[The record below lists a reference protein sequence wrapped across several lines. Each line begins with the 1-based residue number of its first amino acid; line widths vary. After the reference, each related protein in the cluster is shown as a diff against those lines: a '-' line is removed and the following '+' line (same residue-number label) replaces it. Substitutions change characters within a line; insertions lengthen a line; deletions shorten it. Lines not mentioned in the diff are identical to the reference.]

1 MFNEITKSVTWN
13 GKVLELSTGKIARQ
27 ADGAVT
33 VKMGN
38 SVLLCT
44 AVVANKAKEGIG
56 FFPLTINYREMAYAA
71 GKIPGGFFK
80 HEGKPSDR
88 EVLVSRLID
97 RPIRPLFHPAFV
109 NETHVTCSVLS
120 YDPETSVDILAII
133 GASAALSLSPAPYLE
148 IVAASKVGLINGEFV
163 LNPTLELLK
172 TSQLDLVVAG
182 TSDSVMMVES
192 EAHLLS
198 EEQMLEAVKFGFK
211 SFQPVIKII
220 KELAEEA
227 KKPKLEIQDLYPAS
241 LKKEIEKLF
250 VKEIEQAFAIKSK
263 QERNTNLD
271 LITEKVLTHF
281 VSDIENKKYS
291 NYQIESALKA
301 IESDILRN
309 EILEKNRRI
318 DGRSTTDIRQI
329 ACEIG
334 LLPSA
339 HGSALFTRGE
349 TQSLVS
355 TTFGTSL
362 DEQIV
367 DSLEGEYKERFMLNY
382 IFPPYSVNEAMPMK
396 APSRREV
403 GHGKLAWR
411 AINPILPNKVRFP
424 YSIRVVAETTES
436 NGSSSMATV
445 CGSSLALMYAGV
457 PIKAPV
463 AGIAMGLVK
472 KGKKFAVLSDIL
484 GDEDYF
490 GDMDFKVA
498 GTSEGITALQM
509 DIKISGVD
517 FKIMKVA
524 LEQARL
530 GRLHILEQMN
540 KVISKPNNELSKNA
554 PSTTTIK
561 IDKDKIRDIIGPGG
575 KVIKEICETSGAK
588 IDISDDGTVSVYAS
602 DRDKLKVALD
612 KIKAIAVEPEIGEI
626 FNGTVMKVLDSGA
639 FINYLGNKD
648 GFVHIS
654 EVSEERIETVS
665 SVLKQGDIVKVKLI
679 GFDNKGKAK
688 LTIKNVDKD
697 KSSNNT
703 KPKTNVNN
711 AKDHSEEPEQRRDS
725 SKKRA
730 WNEDNNA
737 ETAEVITER
746 KYFN

>member
-44 AVVANKAKEGIG
+44 VVVANKAKEGIV

-80 HEGKPSDR
+80 REGKASDR
-88 EVLVSRLID
+88 EVLISRLID

-120 YDPETSVDILAII
+120 YDPETPVDILAII

-198 EEQMLEAVKFGFK
+198 EEQMLEAVKFGFE

-227 KKPKLEIQDLYPAS
+227 KKPKLEMQDLYPAS

-263 QERNTNLD
+263 QERSTNLD
-271 LITEKVLTHF
+271 LIPEKVLTHF

-396 APSRREV
+396 VPSRREV

-411 AINPILPNKVRFP
+411 AINPILPNKVQFP

-472 KGKKFAVLSDIL
+472 EGKKFAVLSDIL

-588 IDISDDGTVSVYAS
+588 IDISDDGTVFVYAS

-654 EVSEERIETVS
+654 EISEERIETVS
-665 SVLKQGDIVKVKLI
+665 SVLKQGDMVKVKLI

-688 LTIKNVDKD
+688 LTIKNADKD
-697 KSSNNT
+697 KSSNNI

-711 AKDHSEEPEQRRDS
+711 AKDNSEPEQRRDS

>member
-1 MFNEITKSVTWN
+1 MFNEIIKTVEWG
-13 GKVLELSTGKIARQ
+13 GKTLELSTGKIARQ

-44 AVVANKAKEGIG
+44 AVTAAKAKEGIG

-80 HEGKPSDR
+80 REGKASDR

-109 NETHVTCSVLS
+109 NETFVTCTVLS
-120 YDPETSVDILAII
+120 YDPETQVDILAII

-163 LNPTLELLK
+163 LNPTLDLLK

-182 TSDSVMMVES
+182 TNDSVMMVES

-198 EEQMLEAVKFGFK
+198 EEQMLAAVKFGFD
-211 SFQPVIKII
+211 SFQPVVNII
-220 KELAEEA
+220 KELAAEA
-227 KKPKLEIQDLYPAS
+227 KKLKLEMQDLYPAE
-241 LKKEIEKLF
+241 LKNEIKKLF
-250 VKEIEQAFAIKSK
+250 AKEIEQTFAIKSK
-263 QERNTNLD
+263 QERSTNLE
-271 LITEKVLTHF
+271 LIPEKVLKHF
-281 VSDIENKKYS
+281 ADDIESKKYN
-291 NYQIESALKA
+291 NYQIESALKSV
-301 IESDILRN
+301 ESDILRGN
-309 EILEKNRRI
+309 ILQKNKRI
-318 DGRSTTDIRQI
+318 DGRTTTDIRQI
-329 ACEIG
+329 TCEVG
-334 LLPSA
+334 LLPCA

-355 TTFGTSL
+355 STFGTSL
-362 DEQIV
+362 DEQII

-396 APSRREV
+396 APGRREV

-411 AINPILPNKVRFP
+411 AVNPVLPTKTQFP

-472 KGKKFAVLSDIL
+472 EDEKFAVLSDIL

-509 DIKISGVD
+509 DIKIRGVN
-517 FKIMKVA
+517 FEIMKIA

-540 KVISKPNNELSKNA
+540 KVISKPNNDMSKNA
-554 PSTTTIK
+554 PSTTTLK
-561 IDKDKIRDIIGPGG
+561 VDKDKIRDIIGPGG

-588 IDISDDGTVSVYAS
+588 IDISDDGTVSIYAS
-602 DRDKLKVALD
+602 DKDKLKVALD
-612 KIKAIAVEPEIGEI
+612 KVKAIAIEPEIGEV
-626 FNGTVMKVLDSGA
+626 FNGTVIKILDSGA
-639 FINYLGNKD
+639 FVNYLGNKD

-654 EVSEERIETVS
+654 EIAEERIESVG

-688 LTIKNVDKD
+688 LTIKNAEKD
-697 KSSNNT
+697 KSSASP
-703 KPKTNVNN
+703 KPKNSP
-711 AKDHSEEPEQRRDS
+711 KEHQEPEKRDNG
-725 SKKRA
+725 KKRA

-737 ETAEVITER
+737 ETTEVVTER
-746 KYFN
+746 KYFT

>member
-1 MFNEITKSVTWN
+1 MFNEIIKTVEWG
-13 GKVLELSTGKIARQ
+13 GKTLELSTGKIARQ

-44 AVVANKAKEGIG
+44 AVTAAKAKEGIG

-80 HEGKPSDR
+80 REGKASDR

-109 NETHVTCSVLS
+109 NETFVTCTVLS
-120 YDPETSVDILAII
+120 YDPETPVDILAII

-163 LNPTLELLK
+163 LNPTLDLLK

-182 TSDSVMMVES
+182 TNDSVMMVES

-198 EEQMLEAVKFGFK
+198 EEQMLAAVKFGFD
-211 SFQPVIKII
+211 SFQPVVNII
-220 KELAEEA
+220 KELAAEA
-227 KKPKLEIQDLYPAS
+227 KKLKLEMQDLYPAE
-241 LKKEIEKLF
+241 LKNEIKKLF
-250 VKEIEQAFAIKSK
+250 AKEIEQTFAIKSK
-263 QERNTNLD
+263 QERSTNLE
-271 LITEKVLTHF
+271 LIPEKVLKHF
-281 VSDIENKKYS
+281 ADDIESKKYN
-291 NYQIESALKA
+291 NYQIESALKSV
-301 IESDILRN
+301 ESDILRGN
-309 EILEKNRRI
+309 ILQKNKRI
-318 DGRSTTDIRQI
+318 DGRTTTDIRQI
-329 ACEIG
+329 TCEVG
-334 LLPSA
+334 LLPCA

-355 TTFGTSL
+355 STFGTSL
-362 DEQIV
+362 DEQII

-396 APSRREV
+396 APGRREV

-411 AINPILPNKVRFP
+411 AVNPVLPTKTQFP

-472 KGKKFAVLSDIL
+472 EDEKFAVLSDIL

-509 DIKISGVD
+509 DIKIRGVN
-517 FKIMKVA
+517 FEIMKIA

-540 KVISKPNNELSKNA
+540 KVISKPNNEMSKNA
-554 PSTTTIK
+554 TTTTLK
-561 IDKDKIRDIIGPGG
+561 VDKDKIRDIIGPGG

-588 IDISDDGTVSVYAS
+588 IDISNDGTVSIYAS
-602 DRDKLKVALD
+602 DKDKLKVALD
-612 KIKAIAVEPEIGEI
+612 KVKAIAIEPEIGEV
-626 FNGTVMKVLDSGA
+626 FNGTVMKILDSGA
-639 FINYLGNKD
+639 FVNYLGNKD

-654 EVSEERIETVS
+654 EIAEERIESVG

-688 LTIKNVDKD
+688 LTIKNAEKD
-697 KSSNNT
+697 KSSASP
-703 KPKTNVNN
+703 KPKNSP
-711 AKDHSEEPEQRRDS
+711 KEHQEPEKRDNG
-725 SKKRA
+725 KKRA

-737 ETAEVITER
+737 ETTEVVTER
-746 KYFN
+746 KYFT

>member
-1 MFNEITKSVTWN
+1 MFNEIIKTVEWG
-13 GKVLELSTGKIARQ
+13 GKTLELSTGKIARQ

-44 AVVANKAKEGIG
+44 AVTAAKAKEGIG

-80 HEGKPSDR
+80 REGKASDR

-109 NETHVTCSVLS
+109 NETFVTCTVLS
-120 YDPETSVDILAII
+120 YDPETPVDILAII

-163 LNPTLELLK
+163 LNPTLDLLK

-182 TSDSVMMVES
+182 TNDSVMMVES

-198 EEQMLEAVKFGFK
+198 EEQMLAAVKFGFD
-211 SFQPVIKII
+211 SFQPVVNII
-220 KELAEEA
+220 KELVAEA
-227 KKPKLEIQDLYPAS
+227 KKPKLEMQDLYPAE
-241 LKKEIEKLF
+241 LKNEIKKLF
-250 VKEIEQAFAIKSK
+250 AKEIEQTFAIKSK
-263 QERNTNLD
+263 QERSTNLE
-271 LITEKVLTHF
+271 LIPEKVLKHF
-281 VSDIENKKYS
+281 ADDIESKKYN
-291 NYQIESALKA
+291 NYQIESALKSV
-301 IESDILRN
+301 ESDILRGN
-309 EILEKNRRI
+309 ILQKNRRI
-318 DGRSTTDIRQI
+318 DGRTTTDIRQI
-329 ACEIG
+329 TCEVG
-334 LLPSA
+334 LLPCA

-355 TTFGTSL
+355 STFGTSL
-362 DEQIV
+362 DEQII
-367 DSLEGEYKERFMLNY
+367 DSLEGEYKEHFMLNY

-396 APSRREV
+396 APGRREV

-411 AINPILPNKVRFP
+411 AVNPVLPTKTQFP

-472 KGKKFAVLSDIL
+472 EKEKFAVLSDIL
-484 GDEDYF
+484 SDEDYF

-509 DIKISGVD
+509 DIKISGVNFD
-517 FKIMKVA
+517 IMQIA
-524 LEQARL
+524 LEQARA

-540 KVISKPNNELSKNA
+540 KVISKPNNEMSKNA
-554 PSTTTIK
+554 PSTTTLK
-561 IDKDKIRDIIGPGG
+561 VDKDKIRDIIGPGG

-588 IDISDDGTVSVYAS
+588 IDISDDGTVSIYAS
-602 DRDKLKVALD
+602 DKDKLKVALD
-612 KIKAIAVEPEIGEI
+612 KVKAIAIEPEIGEV
-626 FNGTVMKVLDSGA
+626 FNGTVMKILDSGA
-639 FINYLGNKD
+639 FVNYLGNKD

-654 EVSEERIETVS
+654 EIAEERIESVG

-688 LTIKNVDKD
+688 LTIKNADKD
-697 KSSNNT
+697 KSSASP
-703 KPKTNVNN
+703 KPKNN
-711 AKDHSEEPEQRRDS
+711 PKEHQEPEKRENG
-725 SKKRA
+725 KKRA

-737 ETAEVITER
+737 ETTEVVTER
-746 KYFN
+746 KYFT

>member
-1 MFNEITKSVTWN
+1 MFNEIIKTVEWG
-13 GKVLELSTGKIARQ
+13 GKTLELSTGKIARQ

-44 AVVANKAKEGIG
+44 AVTAAKAKEGIG

-80 HEGKPSDR
+80 REGKASDR

-97 RPIRPLFHPAFV
+97 RPIRPLFHHAFV
-109 NETHVTCSVLS
+109 NETFVTCTVLS
-120 YDPETSVDILAII
+120 YDPETPVDILAII

-148 IVAASKVGLINGEFV
+148 IVAASKIGLINGEFV
-163 LNPTLELLK
+163 LNPTLDLLK

-182 TSDSVMMVES
+182 TNDSVMMVES

-198 EEQMLEAVKFGFK
+198 EEQMLAAVKFGFD
-211 SFQPVIKII
+211 SFQPVVNII
-220 KELAEEA
+220 KELAAEA
-227 KKPKLEIQDLYPAS
+227 KKPKLEMQDLYPAE
-241 LKKEIEKLF
+241 LKNEIKKLF
-250 VKEIEQAFAIKSK
+250 AKEIEQTFAIKSK
-263 QERNTNLD
+263 QERSTNLE
-271 LITEKVLTHF
+271 LIPEKVLKHF
-281 VSDIENKKYS
+281 ADDIENKKYN
-291 NYQIESALKA
+291 NYQIESALKSV
-301 IESDILRN
+301 ESDILRGN
-309 EILEKNRRI
+309 ILQKNRRI
-318 DGRSTTDIRQI
+318 DGRTTTDIRQI
-329 ACEIG
+329 TCEVG
-334 LLPSA
+334 LLPCA

-355 TTFGTSL
+355 STFGTSL
-362 DEQIV
+362 DEQII

-396 APSRREV
+396 APGRREV

-411 AINPILPNKVRFP
+411 AVNPVLPTKTQFP

-436 NGSSSMATV
+436 NGSSSMTTV

-472 KGKKFAVLSDIL
+472 EKEKFAVLSDIL

-509 DIKISGVD
+509 DIKISGVNFD
-517 FKIMKVA
+517 IMKIA
-524 LEQARL
+524 LEQARA

-540 KVISKPNNELSKNA
+540 KVISKPNNEMSKNA
-554 PSTTTIK
+554 PSTTTLK
-561 IDKDKIRDIIGPGG
+561 VDKDKIRDIIGPGG

-588 IDISDDGTVSVYAS
+588 IDISDDGTVSIYAS
-602 DRDKLKVALD
+602 DKDKLKVALD
-612 KIKAIAVEPEIGEI
+612 KVKAIAIEPEIGEV
-626 FNGTVMKVLDSGA
+626 FNGTVMKILDSGA

-654 EVSEERIETVS
+654 EIAEERIESVG

-688 LTIKNVDKD
+688 LTIKNADKD
-697 KSSNNT
+697 KSSASP
-703 KPKTNVNN
+703 KPKNSL
-711 AKDHSEEPEQRRDS
+711 KEHQEPEKRENGI
-725 SKKRA
+725 KRA

-737 ETAEVITER
+737 EKTEVVTER
-746 KYFN
+746 KYFT

>member
-1 MFNEITKSVTWN
+1 MFNEIIKTVEWG
-13 GKVLELSTGKIARQ
+13 GKTLELSTGKIARQ

-44 AVVANKAKEGIG
+44 AVTAAKAKEGIG

-80 HEGKPSDR
+80 REGKASDR

-109 NETHVTCSVLS
+109 NETFVTCTVLS
-120 YDPETSVDILAII
+120 YDPETPVDILAII

-163 LNPTLELLK
+163 LNPTLDLLK

-182 TSDSVMMVES
+182 TNDSVMMVES

-198 EEQMLEAVKFGFK
+198 EEQMLAAVKFGFD
-211 SFQPVIKII
+211 SFQPVINII
-220 KELAEEA
+220 KELAAEA
-227 KKPKLEIQDLYPAS
+227 KKPKLEMQDLYPAE
-241 LKKEIEKLF
+241 LKNEIKKLF
-250 VKEIEQAFAIKSK
+250 AKEIEQTFAIKSK
-263 QERNTNLD
+263 QERSTNLE
-271 LITEKVLTHF
+271 LIPEKVLKHF
-281 VSDIENKKYS
+281 EDDIESKKYN
-291 NYQIESALKA
+291 NYQIESALKSV
-301 IESDILRN
+301 ESDVLRGNILQ
-309 EILEKNRRI
+309 KNKRI
-318 DGRSTTDIRQI
+318 DGRTTTDIRQI
-329 ACEIG
+329 TCEVG
-334 LLPSA
+334 LLPCA

-355 TTFGTSL
+355 STFGTSL
-362 DEQIV
+362 DEQII

-382 IFPPYSVNEAMPMK
+382 IFPPYSVNETMPMK
-396 APSRREV
+396 APGRREV

-411 AINPILPNKVRFP
+411 AVNPVLPTKTQFP

-472 KGKKFAVLSDIL
+472 EKEKFAVLSDIL

-509 DIKISGVD
+509 DIKISGVNFD
-517 FKIMKVA
+517 IMKIA
-524 LEQARL
+524 LEQARA
-530 GRLHILEQMN
+530 GRLHILEKMN
-540 KVISKPNNELSKNA
+540 KVISKPNNEMSKNA
-554 PSTTTIK
+554 PSTTTLK
-561 IDKDKIRDIIGPGG
+561 VDKDKIRDIIGPGG

-588 IDISDDGTVSVYAS
+588 IDISDDGTVSIYAS
-602 DRDKLKVALD
+602 DKNKLKVALD
-612 KIKAIAVEPEIGEI
+612 KVKAIAIEPEIGEV
-626 FNGTVMKVLDSGA
+626 FNGTVMKILDSGA
-639 FINYLGNKD
+639 FVNYLGNKD

-654 EVSEERIETVS
+654 EIAEERIESVS
-665 SVLKQGDIVKVKLI
+665 SFLKQGDIVKVKLI

-688 LTIKNVDKD
+688 LTIKNAEKD
-697 KSSNNT
+697 KSSASA
-703 KPKTNVNN
+703 KPKNSP
-711 AKDHSEEPEQRRDS
+711 KEHQEPEKRENG
-725 SKKRA
+725 KKRS

-737 ETAEVITER
+737 ETTEVVTER
-746 KYFN
+746 KYFT

>member
-1 MFNEITKSVTWN
+1 MFNEIIKTVEWG
-13 GKVLELSTGKIARQ
+13 GKTLELSTGKIARQ

-44 AVVANKAKEGIG
+44 AVTAAKAKEGIG

-80 HEGKPSDR
+80 REGKASDR

-109 NETHVTCSVLS
+109 NETFVTCTVLS
-120 YDPETSVDILAII
+120 YDPETPVDILAII

-163 LNPTLELLK
+163 LNPTLDLLK

-182 TSDSVMMVES
+182 TNDSVMMVES

-198 EEQMLEAVKFGFK
+198 EEQMLAAVKFGFD
-211 SFQPVIKII
+211 SFQPVVNII
-220 KELAEEA
+220 KELAAEA
-227 KKPKLEIQDLYPAS
+227 KKPKLEMQDLYPAE
-241 LKKEIEKLF
+241 LKNEIKKLF
-250 VKEIEQAFAIKSK
+250 AKEIEQTFAIKSK
-263 QERNTNLD
+263 QERSTNLE
-271 LITEKVLTHF
+271 LIPEKVLKHF
-281 VSDIENKKYS
+281 ADDIESKKYN
-291 NYQIESALKA
+291 NYQIESALKSV
-301 IESDILRN
+301 ESDVLRGNILQ
-309 EILEKNRRI
+309 KNKRI
-318 DGRSTTDIRQI
+318 DGRTTTDIRKI
-329 ACEIG
+329 TCEVG
-334 LLPSA
+334 LLPCA

-355 TTFGTSL
+355 STFGTSL
-362 DEQIV
+362 DEQII

-396 APSRREV
+396 APGRREV

-411 AINPILPNKVRFP
+411 AVNPVLPTKTQFP

-472 KGKKFAVLSDIL
+472 EKEKFAVLSDIL

-509 DIKISGVD
+509 DIKISGVNFD
-517 FKIMKVA
+517 IMKIA
-524 LEQARL
+524 LEQARA

-540 KVISKPNNELSKNA
+540 KVISKPNNEMSKNA
-554 PSTTTIK
+554 PSTTTLK
-561 IDKDKIRDIIGPGG
+561 VDKDKIRDIIGPGG

-588 IDISDDGTVSVYAS
+588 IDISDDGTVSIYAP
-602 DRDKLKVALD
+602 DTDKLKVALD
-612 KIKAIAVEPEIGEI
+612 KVKAIAIEPEIGEV
-626 FNGTVMKVLDSGA
+626 FNGTVMKILDSGA
-639 FINYLGNKD
+639 FVNYLGNKD

-654 EVSEERIETVS
+654 EIAEERIESVG

-688 LTIKNVDKD
+688 LTIKNADKD
-697 KSSNNT
+697 KSSASA
-703 KPKTNVNN
+703 KPKNSP
-711 AKDHSEEPEQRRDS
+711 KEHQEPEKRDNG
-725 SKKRA
+725 KKRA
-730 WNEDNNA
+730 WNEDNNT
-737 ETAEVITER
+737 ETTEVVTER
-746 KYFN
+746 KYFT

>member
-1 MFNEITKSVTWN
+1 MFNEIIKTVEWG
-13 GKVLELSTGKIARQ
+13 GKTLELSTGKIARQ

-44 AVVANKAKEGIG
+44 AVTAAKAKEGIG

-80 HEGKPSDR
+80 REGKASDR

-109 NETHVTCSVLS
+109 NETFVTCTVLS
-120 YDPETSVDILAII
+120 YAPETPVDILAII

-163 LNPTLELLK
+163 LNPTLDLLK

-182 TSDSVMMVES
+182 TNDSVMMVES

-198 EEQMLEAVKFGFK
+198 EEQMLAAVKFGFD
-211 SFQPVIKII
+211 SFQPVVNII
-220 KELAEEA
+220 KELAAEA
-227 KKPKLEIQDLYPAS
+227 KKPKLEMQDLYPAE
-241 LKKEIEKLF
+241 LKNEIKKLF
-250 VKEIEQAFAIKSK
+250 AKEIEQTFAIKSK
-263 QERNTNLD
+263 QERSTNLE
-271 LITEKVLTHF
+271 LIPEKVLKHF
-281 VSDIENKKYS
+281 ADDIESKKYN
-291 NYQIESALKA
+291 NYQIESALKSV
-301 IESDILRN
+301 ESDILRGN
-309 EILEKNRRI
+309 ILQKNRRI
-318 DGRSTTDIRQI
+318 DGRTTTDIREI
-329 ACEIG
+329 TCEVG
-334 LLPSA
+334 LLPCA

-355 TTFGTSL
+355 STFGTSL
-362 DEQIV
+362 DEQII
-367 DSLEGEYKERFMLNY
+367 DSLEGEYKEHFMLNY

-396 APSRREV
+396 APGRREV
-403 GHGKLAWR
+403 GHSKLAWR
-411 AINPILPNKVRFP
+411 AVNPVLPTKTQFP

-472 KGKKFAVLSDIL
+472 EKEKFAVLSDIL

-509 DIKISGVD
+509 DIKISGVNFD
-517 FKIMKVA
+517 IMQIA
-524 LEQARL
+524 LEQARA

-540 KVISKPNNELSKNA
+540 KVISKPNNEMSKNA
-554 PSTTTIK
+554 PSTTTLK
-561 IDKDKIRDIIGPGG
+561 VDKDKIRDIIGPGG

-588 IDISDDGTVSVYAS
+588 IDISDDGTVSIYAS
-602 DRDKLKVALD
+602 DKDKLKVALD
-612 KIKAIAVEPEIGEI
+612 KVKAIAIEPEIGEV
-626 FNGTVMKVLDSGA
+626 FNGTVMKILDSGA
-639 FINYLGNKD
+639 FVNYLGNKD

-654 EVSEERIETVS
+654 EIAEERIESVG

-688 LTIKNVDKD
+688 LTIKNADKD
-697 KSSNNT
+697 KSSASP
-703 KPKTNVNN
+703 KPKNN
-711 AKDHSEEPEQRRDS
+711 PKEHQEPEKREND
-725 SKKRA
+725 KKRA

-737 ETAEVITER
+737 ETTEVVTER
-746 KYFN
+746 KYFT

>member
-44 AVVANKAKEGIG
+44 VVVANKAKEGIV

-80 HEGKPSDR
+80 REGKASDR
-88 EVLVSRLID
+88 EVLISRLID

-120 YDPETSVDILAII
+120 YDPETPVDILAII

-198 EEQMLEAVKFGFK
+198 EEQMLEAVKFGFE

-227 KKPKLEIQDLYPAS
+227 KKPKLEMQDLYPAS

-263 QERNTNLD
+263 QERSTNLD
-271 LITEKVLTHF
+271 LIPEKVLTHF

-396 APSRREV
+396 VPSRREV

-411 AINPILPNKVRFP
+411 AINPILPNKVQFP

-472 KGKKFAVLSDIL
+472 EGKKFAVLSDIL

-588 IDISDDGTVSVYAS
+588 IDISDDGTVFVYAS

-654 EVSEERIETVS
+654 EISEERIETVS
-665 SVLKQGDIVKVKLI
+665 SVLKQGDMVKVKLI

-688 LTIKNVDKD
+688 LTIKNADKD
-697 KSSNNT
+697 KSSNNI

-711 AKDHSEEPEQRRDS
+711 AKDNSEPEQRRDS
-725 SKKRA
+725 SKKRV

>member
-80 HEGKPSDR
+80 REGKASDR

-120 YDPETSVDILAII
+120 YDPETPVDILAII
-133 GASAALSLSPAPYLE
+133 GASAALNLSSAPYLE

-198 EEQMLEAVKFGFK
+198 EEQMLEAVKFGFE

-227 KKPKLEIQDLYPAS
+227 KKPKLEMQDLYPAS

-263 QERNTNLD
+263 QERSTNLD
-271 LITEKVLTHF
+271 LIPEKVLTHF

-291 NYQIESALKA
+291 NYQIESALKT

-362 DEQIV
+362 DEQVV
-367 DSLEGEYKERFMLNY
+367 DNLEGEYKERFMLNY

-411 AINPILPNKVRFP
+411 AINPILPNKVQFP

-472 KGKKFAVLSDIL
+472 EGKKFAVLSDIL

-554 PSTTTIK
+554 PSITTIK

-665 SVLKQGDIVKVKLI
+665 SVLKQGDIVTVKLI

-688 LTIKNVDKD
+688 LTIKNADKD

-711 AKDHSEEPEQRRDS
+711 AKDNSEPEQRRDS

>member
-1 MFNEITKSVTWN
+1 MFNEIIKTVEWG
-13 GKVLELSTGKIARQ
+13 GKTLELSTGKIARQ

-44 AVVANKAKEGIG
+44 AVTAAKAKEGIG

-80 HEGKPSDR
+80 REGKASDR

-109 NETHVTCSVLS
+109 NETFVTCTVLS
-120 YDPETSVDILAII
+120 YDPETPVDILAII

-163 LNPTLELLK
+163 LNPTLDLLK

-198 EEQMLEAVKFGFK
+198 EEQMLAAVKFGFD
-211 SFQPVIKII
+211 SFQPVVNII
-220 KELAEEA
+220 KELAAEA
-227 KKPKLEIQDLYPAS
+227 KKPKLEMQDLYPAE
-241 LKKEIEKLF
+241 LNNEIKKLF
-250 VKEIEQAFAIKSK
+250 AKEIEQTFAIKSK
-263 QERNTNLD
+263 QERSTNLE
-271 LITEKVLTHF
+271 LIPEKVLKHF
-281 VSDIENKKYS
+281 ADDIESKKYN
-291 NYQIESALKA
+291 NYQIESALKSV
-301 IESDILRN
+301 ESDVLRGNILQ
-309 EILEKNRRI
+309 KNKRI
-318 DGRSTTDIRQI
+318 DGRTTTDIRQI
-329 ACEIG
+329 TCEVG
-334 LLPSA
+334 LLPCA

-355 TTFGTSL
+355 STFGTSL
-362 DEQIV
+362 DEQII

-396 APSRREV
+396 APGRREV

-411 AINPILPNKVRFP
+411 AVNPVLPTKTQFP

-472 KGKKFAVLSDIL
+472 EKEKFAVLSDIL

-509 DIKISGVD
+509 DIKISGVNFD
-517 FKIMKVA
+517 IMKIA
-524 LEQARL
+524 LEQARA

-540 KVISKPNNELSKNA
+540 KVISKPNNEMSKNA
-554 PSTTTIK
+554 PSTTTLK
-561 IDKDKIRDIIGPGG
+561 VDKDKIRDIIGPGG

-588 IDISDDGTVSVYAS
+588 IDISDDGTVSIYAP
-602 DRDKLKVALD
+602 DKDKLKVALD
-612 KIKAIAVEPEIGEI
+612 KVKAIAIEPEIGEV
-626 FNGTVMKVLDSGA
+626 FNGTVMKILDSGA
-639 FINYLGNKD
+639 FVNYLGNKD

-654 EVSEERIETVS
+654 EIAEERIESVG

-688 LTIKNVDKD
+688 LTIKNAEKD
-697 KSSNNT
+697 KSSASP
-703 KPKTNVNN
+703 KPKNSP
-711 AKDHSEEPEQRRDS
+711 KEHQEPEKRENG
-725 SKKRA
+725 KKRA

-737 ETAEVITER
+737 ETTEVVTER
-746 KYFN
+746 KYFT

>member
-1 MFNEITKSVTWN
+1 MFNEIIKTVEWG
-13 GKVLELSTGKIARQ
+13 GKTLELSTGKIARQ

-44 AVVANKAKEGIG
+44 AVTAAKAKEGIG

-80 HEGKPSDR
+80 REGKASDR

-109 NETHVTCSVLS
+109 NETFVTCTVLS
-120 YDPETSVDILAII
+120 YDPETPVDILAII

-163 LNPTLELLK
+163 LNPTLDLLK

-182 TSDSVMMVES
+182 TRDSVMMVES

-198 EEQMLEAVKFGFK
+198 EEQMLAAVKFGFD
-211 SFQPVIKII
+211 SFQPVVNII
-220 KELAEEA
+220 KELAAEA
-227 KKPKLEIQDLYPAS
+227 KKSKFEMQDLYPAE
-241 LKKEIEKLF
+241 LKNEIKKLF
-250 VKEIEQAFAIKSK
+250 AKEIEQTFAIKST
-263 QERNTNLD
+263 QERSTNLE
-271 LITEKVLTHF
+271 LIPEKVLKHF
-281 VSDIENKKYS
+281 ADDIESKKYN
-291 NYQIESALKA
+291 NYQIESALKSV
-301 IESDILRN
+301 ESDILRGN
-309 EILEKNRRI
+309 ILQKNKRI
-318 DGRSTTDIRQI
+318 DGRTTTDIRQI
-329 ACEIG
+329 TCEVG
-334 LLPSA
+334 LLPCA

-355 TTFGTSL
+355 STFGTSL
-362 DEQIV
+362 DEQII

-396 APSRREV
+396 APGRREV

-411 AINPILPNKVRFP
+411 AVNPVLPTKTQFP

-472 KGKKFAVLSDIL
+472 EDEKFAVLSDIL

-509 DIKISGVD
+509 DIKIRGVN
-517 FKIMKVA
+517 FEIMKIA

-540 KVISKPNNELSKNA
+540 KVISKPNNEMSKNA
-554 PSTTTIK
+554 PSTTTLK
-561 IDKDKIRDIIGPGG
+561 VDKDKIRDIIGPGG

-588 IDISDDGTVSVYAS
+588 IDISDDGTVSIYAS
-602 DRDKLKVALD
+602 DKDKLKVALD
-612 KIKAIAVEPEIGEI
+612 KVKAIAIDPEIGEV
-626 FNGTVMKVLDSGA
+626 FNGTVMKILDSGA
-639 FINYLGNKD
+639 FVNYLGNKD

-654 EVSEERIETVS
+654 EIAEERIESVG

-679 GFDNKGKAK
+679 GCDNKGKAK
-688 LTIKNVDKD
+688 LTIKNAEKD
-697 KSSNNT
+697 KSSASP
-703 KPKTNVNN
+703 KPKNSPQE
-711 AKDHSEEPEQRRDS
+711 HQEPEKRDNG
-725 SKKRA
+725 KKRA

-737 ETAEVITER
+737 ETTEVVTER

>member
-1 MFNEITKSVTWN
+1 M
-13 GKVLELSTGKIARQ
+13 
-27 ADGAVT
+27 
-33 VKMGN
+33 
-38 SVLLCT
+38 
-44 AVVANKAKEGIG
+44 NK
-56 FFPLTINYREMAYAA
+56 L
-71 GKIPGGFFK
+71 
-80 HEGKPSDR
+80 
-88 EVLVSRLID
+88 
-97 RPIRPLFHPAFV
+97 
-109 NETHVTCSVLS
+109 
-120 YDPETSVDILAII
+120 
-133 GASAALSLSPAPYLE
+133 
-148 IVAASKVGLINGEFV
+148 
-163 LNPTLELLK
+163 
-172 TSQLDLVVAG
+172 
-182 TSDSVMMVES
+182 
-192 EAHLLS
+192 
-198 EEQMLEAVKFGFK
+198 
-211 SFQPVIKII
+211 
-220 KELAEEA
+220 
-227 KKPKLEIQDLYPAS
+227 
-241 LKKEIEKLF
+241 
-250 VKEIEQAFAIKSK
+250 FAIKSK
-263 QERNTNLD
+263 QERSTNLD
-271 LITEKVLTHF
+271 LIPKKVLTHF

-291 NYQIESALKA
+291 NYQIESALKS

-382 IFPPYSVNEAMPMK
+382 IFPPYSVNEAMPIK

-411 AINPILPNKVRFP
+411 AINPILPNKVQFP

-472 KGKKFAVLSDIL
+472 EGKKFAVLSDIL

-540 KVISKPNNELSKNA
+540 KVINKPNSELSKNA
-554 PSTTTIK
+554 PSSTTIK

-588 IDISDDGTVSVYAS
+588 IDISDDGTISVYAS

-654 EVSEERIETVS
+654 EISEERIETVS
-665 SVLKQGDIVKVKLI
+665 IVLKQGDIVKVKLI

-688 LTIKNVDKD
+688 LTIKNADKD
-697 KSSNNT
+697 KSSNNP
-703 KPKTNVNN
+703 KPKNNVNN
-711 AKDHSEEPEQRRDS
+711 AQENSEPERRDS

-737 ETAEVITER
+737 ETAEVITKR

>member
-1 MFNEITKSVTWN
+1 MFNEIIKTVEWG
-13 GKVLELSTGKIARQ
+13 GKTLELSTGKIARQ

-44 AVVANKAKEGIG
+44 AVTAAKAKEGIG

-80 HEGKPSDR
+80 REGKASDR

-109 NETHVTCSVLS
+109 NETFVTCTVLS
-120 YDPETSVDILAII
+120 YDPETPVDILAII
-133 GASAALSLSPAPYLE
+133 GASAALSLSPAPYLK

-163 LNPTLELLK
+163 LNPTLDLLK

-182 TSDSVMMVES
+182 TNDSVMMVES

-198 EEQMLEAVKFGFK
+198 EEQMLAAVKFGFD
-211 SFQPVIKII
+211 SFQPIVNII
-220 KELAEEA
+220 KELAAEA
-227 KKPKLEIQDLYPAS
+227 KKPKLEMQDLYPAE
-241 LKKEIEKLF
+241 LKNEIKKLF
-250 VKEIEQAFAIKSK
+250 AKEIEQTFAIKSK
-263 QERNTNLD
+263 QERSTNLE
-271 LITEKVLTHF
+271 LIPEKVLKHF
-281 VSDIENKKYS
+281 ADDIESKKYN
-291 NYQIESALKA
+291 NYQIESALKSV
-301 IESDILRN
+301 ESDVLRGNILQ
-309 EILEKNRRI
+309 KNKRI
-318 DGRSTTDIRQI
+318 DGRTTTDIRQI
-329 ACEIG
+329 TCEVG
-334 LLPSA
+334 LLPCA

-355 TTFGTSL
+355 STFGTSL
-362 DEQIV
+362 DEQII

-396 APSRREV
+396 APGRREV

-411 AINPILPNKVRFP
+411 AVNPVLPTKTQFP

-472 KGKKFAVLSDIL
+472 EKEKFAVLSDIL
-484 GDEDYF
+484 SDEDYF

-509 DIKISGVD
+509 DIKISGVNFD
-517 FKIMKVA
+517 IMKIA
-524 LEQARL
+524 LEQARA
-530 GRLHILEQMN
+530 GHLHILEQMN
-540 KVISKPNNELSKNA
+540 KVISKPNNEMSKNA
-554 PSTTTIK
+554 PSTTTLK
-561 IDKDKIRDIIGPGG
+561 VDKDKIRDIIGPGG

-588 IDISDDGTVSVYAS
+588 IDISDDGTVSIYAP
-602 DRDKLKVALD
+602 DKDKLKVALD
-612 KIKAIAVEPEIGEI
+612 KVKAIAIEPEIGEV
-626 FNGTVMKVLDSGA
+626 FNGTVMKILDSGA
-639 FINYLGNKD
+639 FVNYLGNKD

-654 EVSEERIETVS
+654 EIAEERIESVG

-688 LTIKNVDKD
+688 LTIKNADKD
-697 KSSNNT
+697 KSSASA
-703 KPKTNVNN
+703 KPKNSP
-711 AKDHSEEPEQRRDS
+711 KEHQEPEKRDNG
-725 SKKRA
+725 KKRA
-730 WNEDNNA
+730 WNEDNNT
-737 ETAEVITER
+737 ETTEVVTER
-746 KYFN
+746 KYFT

>member
-1 MFNEITKSVTWN
+1 MFNEIIKTVEWG
-13 GKVLELSTGKIARQ
+13 GKTLELSTGKIARQ

-44 AVVANKAKEGIG
+44 AVTAAKAKEGIG

-80 HEGKPSDR
+80 REGKASDR

-109 NETHVTCSVLS
+109 NETFVTCTVLS
-120 YDPETSVDILAII
+120 YDPETPVDILAII

-163 LNPTLELLK
+163 LNPTLDLLK

-182 TSDSVMMVES
+182 TNDSVMMVES

-198 EEQMLEAVKFGFK
+198 EEQMLAAVKFGFD
-211 SFQPVIKII
+211 SFQPVVNII
-220 KELAEEA
+220 KELAAEA
-227 KKPKLEIQDLYPAS
+227 KKPKLEMQDLYPAE
-241 LKKEIEKLF
+241 LKNEIKKLF
-250 VKEIEQAFAIKSK
+250 AKEIEQTFAIKSK
-263 QERNTNLD
+263 QERSTNLE
-271 LITEKVLTHF
+271 LIPEKVLKHF
-281 VSDIENKKYS
+281 ADDIESKKYN
-291 NYQIESALKA
+291 NYQIESALKSV
-301 IESDILRN
+301 ESDVLRGNILQ
-309 EILEKNRRI
+309 KNKRI
-318 DGRSTTDIRQI
+318 DGRTTTDIRQI
-329 ACEIG
+329 TCEVG
-334 LLPSA
+334 LLPCA

-355 TTFGTSL
+355 STFGTSL
-362 DEQIV
+362 DEQII

-396 APSRREV
+396 APGRREV

-411 AINPILPNKVRFP
+411 AVNPVLPTKTQFP

-472 KGKKFAVLSDIL
+472 EKEKFAVLSDIL

-509 DIKISGVD
+509 DIKISGVNFD
-517 FKIMKVA
+517 IMKIA
-524 LEQARL
+524 LEQARA

-540 KVISKPNNELSKNA
+540 KVISKPNNEMSKNA
-554 PSTTTIK
+554 PSTTTLK
-561 IDKDKIRDIIGPGG
+561 VDKDKIRDIIGPGG

-588 IDISDDGTVSVYAS
+588 IDISDDGTVSIYAP
-602 DRDKLKVALD
+602 DKDKLKVALD
-612 KIKAIAVEPEIGEI
+612 KVKAIAIEPEIGEV
-626 FNGTVMKVLDSGA
+626 FNGTVMKILDSGA
-639 FINYLGNKD
+639 FVNYLGNKD

-654 EVSEERIETVS
+654 EIAEERIESVS
-665 SVLKQGDIVKVKLI
+665 SILKQGDIVKVKLI

-688 LTIKNVDKD
+688 LTIKNAEKD
-697 KSSNNT
+697 KSSASP
-703 KPKTNVNN
+703 KPKNSP
-711 AKDHSEEPEQRRDS
+711 KEHQEPEKRENG
-725 SKKRA
+725 KKRA

-737 ETAEVITER
+737 ETTEVVTER

>member
-1 MFNEITKSVTWN
+1 
-13 GKVLELSTGKIARQ
+13 
-27 ADGAVT
+27 
-33 VKMGN
+33 
-38 SVLLCT
+38 
-44 AVVANKAKEGIG
+44 
-56 FFPLTINYREMAYAA
+56 
-71 GKIPGGFFK
+71 
-80 HEGKPSDR
+80 
-88 EVLVSRLID
+88 
-97 RPIRPLFHPAFV
+97 
-109 NETHVTCSVLS
+109 
-120 YDPETSVDILAII
+120 
-133 GASAALSLSPAPYLE
+133 
-148 IVAASKVGLINGEFV
+148 
-163 LNPTLELLK
+163 
-172 TSQLDLVVAG
+172 
-182 TSDSVMMVES
+182 
-192 EAHLLS
+192 
-198 EEQMLEAVKFGFK
+198 
-211 SFQPVIKII
+211 
-220 KELAEEA
+220 
-227 KKPKLEIQDLYPAS
+227 
-241 LKKEIEKLF
+241 
-250 VKEIEQAFAIKSK
+250 
-263 QERNTNLD
+263 
-271 LITEKVLTHF
+271 
-281 VSDIENKKYS
+281 
-291 NYQIESALKA
+291 
-301 IESDILRN
+301 
-309 EILEKNRRI
+309 
-318 DGRSTTDIRQI
+318 
-329 ACEIG
+329 
-334 LLPSA
+334 
-339 HGSALFTRGE
+339 
-349 TQSLVS
+349 
-355 TTFGTSL
+355 
-362 DEQIV
+362 
-367 DSLEGEYKERFMLNY
+367 MLNY

-411 AINPILPNKVRFP
+411 AINPILPNKVQFP

-472 KGKKFAVLSDIL
+472 EGKKFAVLSDIL

-517 FKIMKVA
+517 FKIMTVA

-540 KVISKPNNELSKNA
+540 KVISKPNSELSKNA

-588 IDISDDGTVSVYAS
+588 IDISDDGSVSVYAS

-654 EVSEERIETVS
+654 EISEERIETVS

-688 LTIKNVDKD
+688 LTIKNADKD
-697 KSSNNT
+697 KSSNNP
-703 KPKTNVNN
+703 KPKNNVNN
-711 AKDHSEEPEQRRDS
+711 AKENSEPERRDS

-730 WNEDNNA
+730 WNEDSNNDKEEA
-737 ETAEVITER
+737 ITER

>member
-1 MFNEITKSVTWN
+1 MFNEIIKTVEWG
-13 GKVLELSTGKIARQ
+13 GKTLELSTGKIARQ

-44 AVVANKAKEGIG
+44 AVTAAKAKEGIG

-80 HEGKPSDR
+80 REGKASDR

-109 NETHVTCSVLS
+109 NETFVTCTVLS
-120 YDPETSVDILAII
+120 YDPETPVDILAII

-163 LNPTLELLK
+163 LNPTLDLLK

-182 TSDSVMMVES
+182 TNDSVMMVES

-198 EEQMLEAVKFGFK
+198 EEQMLAAVKFGFD
-211 SFQPVIKII
+211 SFQPVVNII
-220 KELAEEA
+220 KELAAEA
-227 KKPKLEIQDLYPAS
+227 KKLKLEMQDLYPAE
-241 LKKEIEKLF
+241 LKNEIKKLF
-250 VKEIEQAFAIKSK
+250 AKEIEQTFAIKSK
-263 QERNTNLD
+263 QERSTNLE
-271 LITEKVLTHF
+271 LIPEKVLKHF
-281 VSDIENKKYS
+281 ADDIESKKYN
-291 NYQIESALKA
+291 NYQIESALKSV
-301 IESDILRN
+301 ESDILRGN
-309 EILEKNRRI
+309 ILQKNKRI
-318 DGRSTTDIRQI
+318 DGRTTTDIRQI
-329 ACEIG
+329 TCEVG
-334 LLPSA
+334 LLPCA

-355 TTFGTSL
+355 STFGTSL
-362 DEQIV
+362 DEQII

-396 APSRREV
+396 APGRREV

-411 AINPILPNKVRFP
+411 AVNPVLPTKTQFP

-472 KGKKFAVLSDIL
+472 EDEKFAVLSDIL

-509 DIKISGVD
+509 DIKIRGVN
-517 FKIMKVA
+517 FEIMKIA

-540 KVISKPNNELSKNA
+540 KVISKPNNEMSKNA
-554 PSTTTIK
+554 PSTTTLK
-561 IDKDKIRDIIGPGG
+561 VDKDKIRDIIGPGG

-588 IDISDDGTVSVYAS
+588 IDISDDGTVSIYAS
-602 DRDKLKVALD
+602 DKDKLKVALD
-612 KIKAIAVEPEIGEI
+612 KVKAIAIEPEIGEV
-626 FNGTVMKVLDSGA
+626 FNGTVIKILDSGA
-639 FINYLGNKD
+639 FVNYLGNKD

-654 EVSEERIETVS
+654 EIAEERIESVG

-688 LTIKNVDKD
+688 LTIKNAEKD
-697 KSSNNT
+697 KSSASP
-703 KPKTNVNN
+703 KPKNSP
-711 AKDHSEEPEQRRDS
+711 KEHQEPEKRDNG
-725 SKKRA
+725 KKRA

-737 ETAEVITER
+737 ETTEVVTER
-746 KYFN
+746 KYFT

>member
-1 MFNEITKSVTWN
+1 MFNEIIKTVEWG
-13 GKVLELSTGKIARQ
+13 GKTLELSTGKIARQ

-44 AVVANKAKEGIG
+44 AVTAAKAKEGIG

-80 HEGKPSDR
+80 REGKASDR

-109 NETHVTCSVLS
+109 NETFVTCTVLS
-120 YDPETSVDILAII
+120 YDPETPVDILAII

-148 IVAASKVGLINGEFV
+148 IVAASKIGLINGEFV
-163 LNPTLELLK
+163 LNPTLDLLK

-198 EEQMLEAVKFGFK
+198 EEQMLAAVKFGFD
-211 SFQPVIKII
+211 SFQPVVNII
-220 KELAEEA
+220 KELAAEA
-227 KKPKLEIQDLYPAS
+227 KKPKLEMQDLYPAE
-241 LKKEIEKLF
+241 LKNEIKKLF
-250 VKEIEQAFAIKSK
+250 AKEIEQTFAIKSK
-263 QERNTNLD
+263 QERSTNLE
-271 LITEKVLTHF
+271 LIPEKVLKHF
-281 VSDIENKKYS
+281 EDDIESKKYN
-291 NYQIESALKA
+291 NYQIESALKSV
-301 IESDILRN
+301 ESDVLRGNILQ
-309 EILEKNRRI
+309 KNKRI
-318 DGRSTTDIRQI
+318 DGRTTTDIRQI
-329 ACEIG
+329 TCEVG
-334 LLPSA
+334 LLPCA

-355 TTFGTSL
+355 STFGTSL
-362 DEQIV
+362 DEQII

-396 APSRREV
+396 APGRREV

-411 AINPILPNKVRFP
+411 AVNPVLPTKTQFP

-472 KGKKFAVLSDIL
+472 EKEKFAVLSDIL

-509 DIKISGVD
+509 DIKISGVNFD
-517 FKIMKVA
+517 IMKIA
-524 LEQARL
+524 LEQARA

-540 KVISKPNNELSKNA
+540 KVISKPNNEMSKNA
-554 PSTTTIK
+554 PSTTTLK
-561 IDKDKIRDIIGPGG
+561 VDKDKIRDIIGPGG

-588 IDISDDGTVSVYAS
+588 IDISDDGTVSIYAP
-602 DRDKLKVALD
+602 DKDKLKVALD
-612 KIKAIAVEPEIGEI
+612 KVKAIAIEPEIGEV
-626 FNGTVMKVLDSGA
+626 FNGTVMKILDSGA
-639 FINYLGNKD
+639 FVNYLGNKD

-654 EVSEERIETVS
+654 EIAEERIESVS

-688 LTIKNVDKD
+688 LTIKNAEKD
-697 KSSNNT
+697 KSSASP
-703 KPKTNVNN
+703 KPKNSP
-711 AKDHSEEPEQRRDS
+711 KEHQEPEKRDNG
-725 SKKRA
+725 KKRA

-737 ETAEVITER
+737 ETTEVVTER
-746 KYFN
+746 KYFT

>member
-1 MFNEITKSVTWN
+1 MFNEIIKTVEWG
-13 GKVLELSTGKIARQ
+13 GKTLELSTGKIARQ

-44 AVVANKAKEGIG
+44 AVTAAKAKEGIG

-80 HEGKPSDR
+80 REGKASDR

-109 NETHVTCSVLS
+109 NETFVTCTVLS
-120 YDPETSVDILAII
+120 YDPETPVDILAII

-163 LNPTLELLK
+163 LNPTLDLLK

-182 TSDSVMMVES
+182 TNDSVMMVES

-198 EEQMLEAVKFGFK
+198 EEQMLAAVKFGFD
-211 SFQPVIKII
+211 SFQPVVNII
-220 KELAEEA
+220 KELAAEA
-227 KKPKLEIQDLYPAS
+227 KKPKLEMQDLYPAE
-241 LKKEIEKLF
+241 LKNEIKKLF
-250 VKEIEQAFAIKSK
+250 AKEIEQTFAIKSK
-263 QERNTNLD
+263 QERSTNLE
-271 LITEKVLTHF
+271 LIPEKVLKHF
-281 VSDIENKKYS
+281 ADDIESKKYN
-291 NYQIESALKA
+291 NYQIESALKSV
-301 IESDILRN
+301 ESDVLRGNILQ
-309 EILEKNRRI
+309 KNKRI
-318 DGRSTTDIRQI
+318 DGRTTTDIRQI
-329 ACEIG
+329 TCEVG
-334 LLPSA
+334 LLPCA

-355 TTFGTSL
+355 STFGTSL
-362 DEQIV
+362 DEQII

-396 APSRREV
+396 APGRREV

-411 AINPILPNKVRFP
+411 AVNPVLPTKTQFP

-472 KGKKFAVLSDIL
+472 EKEKFAVLSDIL

-509 DIKISGVD
+509 DIKISGVNFD
-517 FKIMKVA
+517 IMKIA
-524 LEQARL
+524 LEQARA

-540 KVISKPNNELSKNA
+540 KVISKPNNEMSKNA
-554 PSTTTIK
+554 PSTTTLK
-561 IDKDKIRDIIGPGG
+561 VDKDKIRDIIGPGG

-588 IDISDDGTVSVYAS
+588 IDISDDGTVSIYAP
-602 DRDKLKVALD
+602 DKDKLKVALD
-612 KIKAIAVEPEIGEI
+612 KVKAIAIEPEIGEV
-626 FNGTVMKVLDSGA
+626 FNGTVMKILDSGA
-639 FINYLGNKD
+639 FVNYLGNKD

-654 EVSEERIETVS
+654 EIAEERIESVS

-688 LTIKNVDKD
+688 LTIKNAEKD
-697 KSSNNT
+697 KSSASP
-703 KPKTNVNN
+703 KPKNSP
-711 AKDHSEEPEQRRDS
+711 KEHQEPEKRENG
-725 SKKRA
+725 KKRA

-737 ETAEVITER
+737 ETTEVVTER

>member
-1 MFNEITKSVTWN
+1 MWN
-13 GKVLELSTGKIARQ
+13 GQVLEISTGKIARQ
-27 ADGAVT
+27 ANAAVT

-38 SVLLCT
+38 SILLCT
-44 AVVANKAKEGIG
+44 CVVANKVKDGIG
-56 FFPLTINYREMAYAA
+56 FFPLTINYREMAYSA

-80 HEGKPSDR
+80 REGKASDR
-88 EVLVSRLID
+88 EILVSRLID
-97 RPIRPLFHPAFV
+97 RPIRPLFHQAFMH
-109 NETHVTCSVLS
+109 ETHVTCSVLS
-120 YDPETSVDILAII
+120 YDPATPVDILAII
-133 GASAALSLSPAPYLE
+133 GASAALSISPAPYLE

-182 TSDSVMMVES
+182 TEDSVMMVES

-198 EEQMLEAVKFGFK
+198 EDKMLEAVKFGFE
-211 SFQPVIKII
+211 SFQTVIKLI
-220 KELAEEA
+220 KELAKEA
-227 KKPKLEIQDLYPAS
+227 KKPKFEMQDLYPSS

-250 VKEIEQAFAIKSK
+250 TKEVEQAFEIKSK
-263 QERNTNLD
+263 QERSTD
-271 LITEKVLTHF
+271 LALIYEKVLTHF
-281 VSDIENKKYS
+281 VRDIENKKYN

-301 IESDILRN
+301 ISADILRN
-309 EILEKNRRI
+309 KILEKNIRI

-329 ACEIG
+329 ACEVG

-411 AINPILPNKVRFP
+411 AINPILPNKVQFP

-445 CGSSLALMYAGV
+445 CGSSLALMHAGV

-472 KGKKFAVLSDIL
+472 ESNKFAVLSDII

-498 GTSEGITALQM
+498 GTSQGITALQM
-509 DIKISGVD
+509 DIKISGID
-517 FKIMKVA
+517 FKIIQIA

-540 KVISKPNNELSKNA
+540 KVISKPNSELSKNA
-554 PSTTTIK
+554 PSSTTVK
-561 IDKDKIRDIIGPGG
+561 IDKDKIKDIIGPGG
-575 KVIKEICETSGAK
+575 KIIKEICETSNAK
-588 IDISDDGTVSVYAS
+588 IDISDDGTVSIYAS
-602 DRDKLKVALD
+602 DRDKIKIALD

-654 EVSEERIETVS
+654 EISDARIDKVS

-688 LTIKNVDKD
+688 LTIKNAYKD
-697 KSSNNT
+697 HSSNNT
-703 KPKTNVNN
+703 KQKNNV
-711 AKDHSEEPEQRRDS
+711 KEDSESEQRRDT
-725 SKKRA
+725 SKKRT
-730 WNEDNNA
+730 WNEDNNT
-737 ETAEVITER
+737 EMSEVITER
-746 KYFN
+746 KYFT

>member
-1 MFNEITKSVTWN
+1 MFNEITKKIEWS
-13 GKVLELSTGKIARQ
+13 GKTLEISTGKIARQ
-27 ADGAVT
+27 AGGSVT

-44 AVVANKAKEGIG
+44 AVVANKAREGIG

-80 HEGKPSDR
+80 REGKASDR
-88 EVLVSRLID
+88 EVLTSRLID

-109 NETHVTCSVLS
+109 NETHVTCTVLS
-120 YDPETSVDILAII
+120 YDPETPVDVLAII

-182 TSDSVMMVES
+182 TKDSVMTVES
-192 EAHLLS
+192 EARLLS
-198 EEQMLEAVKFGFK
+198 EEQMLEAVKFGFE
-211 SFQPVIKII
+211 SFQPVVQII

-227 KKPKLEIQDLYPAS
+227 KKPKLEMQDLYPAE
-241 LKKEIEKLF
+241 LKNEIKKLFAKEIEKT
-250 VKEIEQAFAIKSK
+250 FAIKSK
-263 QERNTNLD
+263 QELSTNLA
-271 LITEKVLTHF
+271 IIPEKVLTHF
-281 VSDIENKKYS
+281 ADDMESKKYN
-291 NYQIESALKA
+291 NYQIESALKSV
-301 IESDILRN
+301 ESDILRN

-318 DGRSTTDIRQI
+318 DGRNTTDIRQI

-334 LLPSA
+334 LLPCT

-355 TTFGTSL
+355 ATFGTGL

-367 DSLEGEYKERFMLNY
+367 DSLEGEYRERFMLNY

-411 AINPILPNKVRFP
+411 AVNPVLPTRVQFP

-472 KGKKFAVLSDIL
+472 EGEKFAVLSDIL

-498 GTSEGITALQM
+498 GTSTGITALQM
-509 DIKISGVD
+509 DIKILGINFD
-517 FKIMKVA
+517 IMKIA
-524 LEQARL
+524 LEQART

-540 KVISKPNNELSKNA
+540 KVISKPNTELSKNA

-575 KVIKEICETSGAK
+575 KIIKEICETSGAK
-588 IDISDDGTVSVYAS
+588 IDISDDGTVSIYAS
-602 DRDKLKVALD
+602 DKDKMKIALD
-612 KIKAIAVEPEIGEI
+612 KVKAIAIEPEIGEI
-626 FNGTVMKVLDSGA
+626 FNGTVMKILDSGA
-639 FINYLGNKD
+639 FVNYLANKD

-654 EVSEERIETVS
+654 EISEERIESVG

-697 KSSNNT
+697 KSSANT
-703 KPKTNVNN
+703 KVKDN
-711 AKDHSEEPEQRRDS
+711 ANHSKETQEPDRRDA
-725 SKKRA
+725 SKKRN
-730 WNEDNNA
+730 WNEDKNP
-737 ETAEVITER
+737 ETAEVVTER
-746 KYFN
+746 KYFT

>member
-1 MFNEITKSVTWN
+1 MFNEIITTVEWG
-13 GKVLELSTGKIARQ
+13 GKTLELSTGKIARQ

-44 AVVANKAKEGIG
+44 AVTAAKAKEGIG

-80 HEGKPSDR
+80 REGKASDR

-109 NETHVTCSVLS
+109 NETFVTCTVLS
-120 YDPETSVDILAII
+120 YDPETPVDILAII

-148 IVAASKVGLINGEFV
+148 IVAASKIGLINGEFV
-163 LNPTLELLK
+163 LNPTLDLLK

-198 EEQMLEAVKFGFK
+198 EEQMLAAVKFGFD
-211 SFQPVIKII
+211 SFQPVVNII
-220 KELAEEA
+220 KELAAEA
-227 KKPKLEIQDLYPAS
+227 KKPKLEMQDLYPAE
-241 LKKEIEKLF
+241 LKNEIKKLF
-250 VKEIEQAFAIKSK
+250 AKEIEQTFAIKSK
-263 QERNTNLD
+263 QERSTNLE
-271 LITEKVLTHF
+271 LIPEKVLKHF
-281 VSDIENKKYS
+281 EDDIESKKYN
-291 NYQIESALKA
+291 NYQIESALKSV
-301 IESDILRN
+301 ESDVLRGNILQ
-309 EILEKNRRI
+309 KNKRI
-318 DGRSTTDIRQI
+318 DGRTTTDIRQI
-329 ACEIG
+329 TCEVG
-334 LLPSA
+334 LLPCA

-355 TTFGTSL
+355 STFGTSL
-362 DEQIV
+362 DEQII

-396 APSRREV
+396 APGRREV

-411 AINPILPNKVRFP
+411 AVNPVLPTKTQFP

-472 KGKKFAVLSDIL
+472 EKEKFAVLSDIL

-509 DIKISGVD
+509 DIKISGVNFD
-517 FKIMKVA
+517 IMKIA
-524 LEQARL
+524 LEQARA

-540 KVISKPNNELSKNA
+540 KVISKPNNEMSKNA
-554 PSTTTIK
+554 PSTTTLK
-561 IDKDKIRDIIGPGG
+561 VDKDKIRDIIGPGG

-588 IDISDDGTVSVYAS
+588 IDISDDGTVSIYAP
-602 DRDKLKVALD
+602 DKDKLKVALD
-612 KIKAIAVEPEIGEI
+612 KVKAIAIEPEIGEV
-626 FNGTVMKVLDSGA
+626 FNGTVMKILDSGA
-639 FINYLGNKD
+639 FVNYLGNKD

-654 EVSEERIETVS
+654 EIAEERIESVS

-688 LTIKNVDKD
+688 LTIKNAEKD
-697 KSSNNT
+697 KSSASP
-703 KPKTNVNN
+703 KPKNSP
-711 AKDHSEEPEQRRDS
+711 KEHQEPEKRDNG
-725 SKKRA
+725 KKRA

-737 ETAEVITER
+737 ETTEVVTER
-746 KYFN
+746 KYFT

>member
-44 AVVANKAKEGIG
+44 AVVAKKAKEGIG

-80 HEGKPSDR
+80 REGKASDR

-120 YDPETSVDILAII
+120 YDPETPVDILAII

-163 LNPTLELLK
+163 LNPTLELFK

-192 EAHLLS
+192 EAHLLA
-198 EEQMLEAVKFGFK
+198 EEQMLEAVKFGFE

-227 KKPKLEIQDLYPAS
+227 KKPKLEMQDLYPAS
-241 LKKEIEKLF
+241 LKKEIEKFF

-263 QERNTNLD
+263 QERSTNLD
-271 LITEKVLTHF
+271 LIPEKVLTHF

-291 NYQIESALKA
+291 NYQIESALKS

-382 IFPPYSVNEAMPMK
+382 IFPSYSVNEAMPMK

-411 AINPILPNKVRFP
+411 AINPILPNKVQFP

-472 KGKKFAVLSDIL
+472 EGKKFAVLSDIL

-540 KVISKPNNELSKNA
+540 KVISKPNSELSKNA

-588 IDISDDGTVSVYAS
+588 IDIIDDGSVSVYAS

-612 KIKAIAVEPEIGEI
+612 KIRAIAVEPEIGEI

-654 EVSEERIETVS
+654 EISEERIETVS

-688 LTIKNVDKD
+688 LTIKNADKD
-697 KSSNNT
+697 KSSNNP
-703 KPKTNVNN
+703 KPKNNVNN
-711 AKDHSEEPEQRRDS
+711 AKENSEPERRDS

>member
-44 AVVANKAKEGIG
+44 AVVAKKAKEGIG

-71 GKIPGGFFK
+71 GKIPAGFFK
-80 HEGKPSDR
+80 REGKASDR

-120 YDPETSVDILAII
+120 YDHETPVDILSII

-192 EAHLLS
+192 EAHLLA
-198 EEQMLEAVKFGFK
+198 EEQMLEAVKFGFE

-227 KKPKLEIQDLYPAS
+227 KKPKLEMQDLYPAS

-263 QERNTNLD
+263 QERSTNLD
-271 LITEKVLTHF
+271 LIPEKVLTHF

-291 NYQIESALKA
+291 NYQIESALKS

-382 IFPPYSVNEAMPMK
+382 IFPPYSVNEAMPMR

-411 AINPILPNKVRFP
+411 AINPILPNKIQFP

-472 KGKKFAVLSDIL
+472 ESKKFAVLSDIL

-540 KVISKPNNELSKNA
+540 KVISKPNSELSENA

-588 IDISDDGTVSVYAS
+588 IDISDDGSVSVYAS

-654 EVSEERIETVS
+654 EISEERIETVS

-688 LTIKNVDKD
+688 LTIKNADKD
-697 KSSNNT
+697 KSSNNP
-703 KPKTNVNN
+703 KPKNNVNN
-711 AKDHSEEPEQRRDS
+711 AKENSEPERRDS

>member
-1 MFNEITKSVTWN
+1 MFNEITKSVMWN
-13 GKVLELSTGKIARQ
+13 GQVLEISTGKIARQ
-27 ADGAVT
+27 ANAAVT

-38 SVLLCT
+38 SILLCT
-44 AVVANKAKEGIG
+44 CVVANKVKDGIG
-56 FFPLTINYREMAYAA
+56 FFPLTINYREMAYSA

-80 HEGKPSDR
+80 REGKASDR
-88 EVLVSRLID
+88 EILVSRLID
-97 RPIRPLFHPAFV
+97 RPIRPLFHQAFMH
-109 NETHVTCSVLS
+109 ETHVTCSVLS
-120 YDPETSVDILAII
+120 YDPATPVDILAII
-133 GASAALSLSPAPYLE
+133 GASAALSISPAPYLE

-182 TSDSVMMVES
+182 TEDSVMMVES

-198 EEQMLEAVKFGFK
+198 EDKMLEAVKFGFE
-211 SFQPVIKII
+211 SFQTVIKLI
-220 KELAEEA
+220 KELAKEA
-227 KKPKLEIQDLYPAS
+227 KKPKFEMQDLYPSS

-250 VKEIEQAFAIKSK
+250 TKEVEQAFEIKSK
-263 QERNTNLD
+263 QERSTD
-271 LITEKVLTHF
+271 LALIYEKVLTHF
-281 VSDIENKKYS
+281 VRDIENKKYN

-301 IESDILRN
+301 ISADILRN
-309 EILEKNRRI
+309 KILEKNIRI

-329 ACEIG
+329 ACEVG

-411 AINPILPNKVRFP
+411 AINPILPNKVQFP

-445 CGSSLALMYAGV
+445 CGSSLALMHAGV

-472 KGKKFAVLSDIL
+472 ESNKFAVLSDII

-498 GTSEGITALQM
+498 GTSQGITALQM
-509 DIKISGVD
+509 DIKISGID
-517 FKIMKVA
+517 FKIIQIA

-540 KVISKPNNELSKNA
+540 KVISKPNSELSKNA
-554 PSTTTIK
+554 PSSTTVK
-561 IDKDKIRDIIGPGG
+561 IDKDKIKDIIGPGG
-575 KVIKEICETSGAK
+575 KIIKEICETSNAK
-588 IDISDDGTVSVYAS
+588 IDISDDGTVSIYAS
-602 DRDKLKVALD
+602 DRDKIKIALD

-654 EVSEERIETVS
+654 EISDARIDKVS

-688 LTIKNVDKD
+688 LTIKNAYKD
-697 KSSNNT
+697 HSSNNT
-703 KPKTNVNN
+703 KQKNNV
-711 AKDHSEEPEQRRDS
+711 KEDSESEQRRDT
-725 SKKRA
+725 SKKRT
-730 WNEDNNA
+730 WNEDNNT
-737 ETAEVITER
+737 EMSEVITER
-746 KYFN
+746 KYFT

>member
-1 MFNEITKSVTWN
+1 MFNEIIKTVEWG
-13 GKVLELSTGKIARQ
+13 GKTLELSTGKIARQ

-44 AVVANKAKEGIG
+44 AVTAAKAKEGIG

-80 HEGKPSDR
+80 REGKASDR

-109 NETHVTCSVLS
+109 NETFVTCTVLS
-120 YDPETSVDILAII
+120 YAPETPVDILAII

-163 LNPTLELLK
+163 LNPTLDLLK

-182 TSDSVMMVES
+182 TNDSVMMVES

-198 EEQMLEAVKFGFK
+198 EEQMLAAVKFGFD
-211 SFQPVIKII
+211 SFQPVVNII
-220 KELAEEA
+220 KELAAEA
-227 KKPKLEIQDLYPAS
+227 KKSKLEMQDLYPAE
-241 LKKEIEKLF
+241 LKNEIKKLF
-250 VKEIEQAFAIKSK
+250 AKEIEQTFAIKSK
-263 QERNTNLD
+263 QERSTNLE
-271 LITEKVLTHF
+271 LIPEKVLKHF
-281 VSDIENKKYS
+281 ADDIESKKYN
-291 NYQIESALKA
+291 NYQIESALKSV
-301 IESDILRN
+301 ESDILRGN
-309 EILEKNRRI
+309 ILQKNKRI
-318 DGRSTTDIRQI
+318 DGRTTTDIRQI
-329 ACEIG
+329 TCEVG
-334 LLPSA
+334 LLPCA

-355 TTFGTSL
+355 STFGTSL
-362 DEQIV
+362 DEQII

-396 APSRREV
+396 APGRREV

-411 AINPILPNKVRFP
+411 AVNPVLPTKTQFP

-457 PIKAPV
+457 PIKAPI

-472 KGKKFAVLSDIL
+472 EDEKFAVLSDIL

-509 DIKISGVD
+509 DIKIRGVN
-517 FKIMKVA
+517 FEIMKIA

-540 KVISKPNNELSKNA
+540 KVISKPNNEMSKNA
-554 PSTTTIK
+554 PSTTTLK
-561 IDKDKIRDIIGPGG
+561 VDKDKIRDIIGPGG

-588 IDISDDGTVSVYAS
+588 IDISDDGTVSIYAS
-602 DRDKLKVALD
+602 DKDKLKVALD
-612 KIKAIAVEPEIGEI
+612 KVKAIAIEPEIGEV
-626 FNGTVMKVLDSGA
+626 FNGTVMKILDSGA
-639 FINYLGNKD
+639 FVNYLGNKD

-654 EVSEERIETVS
+654 EIAEERIESVG

-688 LTIKNVDKD
+688 LTIKNAEKD
-697 KSSNNT
+697 KSSANP
-703 KPKTNVNN
+703 KPKNSP
-711 AKDHSEEPEQRRDS
+711 KEHQEPEKRDNG
-725 SKKRA
+725 KKRA

-737 ETAEVITER
+737 KTTEVVTER
-746 KYFN
+746 KYFS

>member
-1 MFNEITKSVTWN
+1 MFNEIIKTVEWG
-13 GKVLELSTGKIARQ
+13 GKTLELSTGKIARQ
-27 ADGAVT
+27 SDGAVT

-44 AVVANKAKEGIG
+44 AVTAAKAKEGIG

-80 HEGKPSDR
+80 REGKASDR

-109 NETHVTCSVLS
+109 NETFVTCTVLS
-120 YDPETSVDILAII
+120 YDPETPIDILAII

-163 LNPTLELLK
+163 LNPTLDLLK

-182 TSDSVMMVES
+182 TNESVMMVES
-192 EAHLLS
+192 EAQLLS
-198 EEQMLEAVKFGFK
+198 EEQMLAAVKFGFD
-211 SFQPVIKII
+211 SFQLVVNII
-220 KELAEEA
+220 KELAAEA
-227 KKPKLEIQDLYPAS
+227 KKPKLKMQDLYPTE
-241 LKKEIEKLF
+241 LKNEIKKLF
-250 VKEIEQAFAIKSK
+250 AKKIEQTFAIKSK
-263 QERNTNLD
+263 QERSTNLE
-271 LITEKVLTHF
+271 LIPEKVLKHF
-281 VSDIENKKYS
+281 ADDIESKKYN
-291 NYQIESALKA
+291 NYQIESALKSV
-301 IESDILRN
+301 ESDILRGN
-309 EILEKNRRI
+309 ILQKNRRI
-318 DGRSTTDIRQI
+318 DGRTTTDIRQI
-329 ACEIG
+329 TCEVG
-334 LLPSA
+334 LLPCA

-355 TTFGTSL
+355 STFGTSL
-362 DEQIV
+362 DEQII

-396 APSRREV
+396 APGRREV

-411 AINPILPNKVRFP
+411 AVNPVLPTKTQFP

-472 KGKKFAVLSDIL
+472 ADEKFAVLSDIL

-509 DIKISGVD
+509 DIKISGVNFD
-517 FKIMKVA
+517 IMKIA
-524 LEQARL
+524 LEQARI

-540 KVISKPNNELSKNA
+540 KVINKPNNEMSKNA
-554 PSTTTIK
+554 PSTTTLK
-561 IDKDKIRDIIGPGG
+561 VDKDKIRDIIGPGG
-575 KVIKEICETSGAK
+575 KVIKEICKTSGAK
-588 IDISDDGTVSVYAS
+588 IEISDDCTVSIYAS
-602 DRDKLKVALD
+602 DKDKLKVALN
-612 KIKAIAVEPEIGEI
+612 KVKAIAIEPEIGEV
-626 FNGTVMKVLDSGA
+626 FNGTVMKILDSGA
-639 FINYLGNKD
+639 FINYLGNQD

-654 EVSEERIETVS
+654 EIAEERIAAVS

-679 GFDNKGKAK
+679 GFDNTGKAK
-688 LTIKNVDKD
+688 LTIKNADKD
-697 KSSNNT
+697 KSSASP
-703 KPKTNVNN
+703 KPKNSP
-711 AKDHSEEPEQRRDS
+711 KEHQESEKRDTG
-725 SKKRA
+725 KKA

-737 ETAEVITER
+737 ETTEIVTER
-746 KYFN
+746 KYFT

>member
-44 AVVANKAKEGIG
+44 AVVAKKAKEGIG

-80 HEGKPSDR
+80 REGKASDR

-120 YDPETSVDILAII
+120 YDPETPVDILAII
-133 GASAALSLSPAPYLE
+133 GTSAALSLSPAPYLE

-163 LNPTLELLK
+163 LNPALELLK

-198 EEQMLEAVKFGFK
+198 EEQMLEAVKFGFE

-220 KELAEEA
+220 KELVEEA
-227 KKPKLEIQDLYPAS
+227 KKPKLEMQDLYPAS

-263 QERNTNLD
+263 QERSTNLD
-271 LITEKVLTHF
+271 LIPEKVLTHF

-291 NYQIESALKA
+291 NYQIESALKS

-362 DEQIV
+362 DEQMV

-411 AINPILPNKVRFP
+411 AINPILPNKVQFP

-463 AGIAMGLVK
+463 AGIAMGLIK
-472 KGKKFAVLSDIL
+472 EGKKFAVLSDIL

-540 KVISKPNNELSKNA
+540 KVISKPNSELSKNA

-588 IDISDDGTVSVYAS
+588 IDISDDGSVSVYAS

-612 KIKAIAVEPEIGEI
+612 KIKAIVVEPEIGEI

-654 EVSEERIETVS
+654 EISEERIETVS

-688 LTIKNVDKD
+688 LTIKNTDKD
-697 KSSNNT
+697 KSSNNP
-703 KPKTNVNN
+703 KPKNNVNN
-711 AKDHSEEPEQRRDS
+711 AKESSESEQRRDS

-730 WNEDNNA
+730 WNEDNNT
-737 ETAEVITER
+737 ETSEVITER

>member
-1 MFNEITKSVTWN
+1 MFNEIIKTVEWG
-13 GKVLELSTGKIARQ
+13 GKTLELSTGKIARQ

-44 AVVANKAKEGIG
+44 AVTAAKAKEGIG

-80 HEGKPSDR
+80 REGKASDR

-109 NETHVTCSVLS
+109 NETFVTCTVLS
-120 YDPETSVDILAII
+120 YDPETPVDILAII

-163 LNPTLELLK
+163 LNPTLDLLK

-182 TSDSVMMVES
+182 TNDSVMMVES

-198 EEQMLEAVKFGFK
+198 EEQMLAAVKFGFD
-211 SFQPVIKII
+211 SFQPVVNII
-220 KELAEEA
+220 KELAAEA
-227 KKPKLEIQDLYPAS
+227 KKLKLEMQDLYPAE
-241 LKKEIEKLF
+241 LKNEIKKLF
-250 VKEIEQAFAIKSK
+250 AKEIEQTFAIKSK
-263 QERNTNLD
+263 QERSTNLE
-271 LITEKVLTHF
+271 LIPEKVLKHF
-281 VSDIENKKYS
+281 ADDIESKKYN
-291 NYQIESALKA
+291 NYQIESALKSV
-301 IESDILRN
+301 ESDILRGN
-309 EILEKNRRI
+309 ILQKNKRI
-318 DGRSTTDIRQI
+318 DGRTTTDIRQI
-329 ACEIG
+329 TCEVG
-334 LLPSA
+334 LLPCA

-355 TTFGTSL
+355 STFGTSL
-362 DEQIV
+362 DEQII

-396 APSRREV
+396 APGRREV

-411 AINPILPNKVRFP
+411 AVNPVLPTKTQFP

-472 KGKKFAVLSDIL
+472 EDEKFAVLSDIL

-509 DIKISGVD
+509 DIKIRGVN
-517 FKIMKVA
+517 FEIMKIA

-540 KVISKPNNELSKNA
+540 KVISKPNNEMSKNA
-554 PSTTTIK
+554 PSTTTLK
-561 IDKDKIRDIIGPGG
+561 VDKDKIRDIIGPGG

-588 IDISDDGTVSVYAS
+588 IDISDDGTVSIYAS
-602 DRDKLKVALD
+602 DKDKLKVALD
-612 KIKAIAVEPEIGEI
+612 KVKAIAIEPEIGEV
-626 FNGTVMKVLDSGA
+626 FNGTVMKILDSGA
-639 FINYLGNKD
+639 FVNYLGNKD

-654 EVSEERIETVS
+654 EIAEERIESVG

-688 LTIKNVDKD
+688 LTIKNAEKD
-697 KSSNNT
+697 KSSASP
-703 KPKTNVNN
+703 KPKNSP
-711 AKDHSEEPEQRRDS
+711 KEHQEPEKRDNG
-725 SKKRA
+725 KKRA

-737 ETAEVITER
+737 ETTEVVTER
-746 KYFN
+746 KYFT

>member
-1 MFNEITKSVTWN
+1 MFNEITKSVIWN
-13 GKVLELSTGKIARQ
+13 GQVLELSAGKIARQ

-44 AVVANKAKEGIG
+44 AVVANKAKESIG
-56 FFPLTINYREMAYAA
+56 FLPLTINYREMAYAA

-80 HEGKPSDR
+80 HEGKASDR

-109 NETHVTCSVLS
+109 NETHITCSVLS
-120 YDPETSVDILAII
+120 YDPETPVDILAII

-163 LNPTLELLK
+163 LNPTLALLK

-198 EEQMLEAVKFGFK
+198 EEQMLEAVKFGFE

-227 KKPKLEIQDLYPAS
+227 KKPKLEMQALYPAS

-250 VKEIEQAFAIKSK
+250 IKEIEQAFAIKSK
-263 QERNTNLD
+263 QERSTNLD
-271 LITEKVLTHF
+271 LIAEKVLTHF

-411 AINPILPNKVRFP
+411 AINPILPNKVQFP

-472 KGKKFAVLSDIL
+472 EGKNFAVLSDIL

-612 KIKAIAVEPEIGEI
+612 KIKAIVVEPEIGEI
-626 FNGTVMKVLDSGA
+626 FNGTVVKVLDSGA
-639 FINYLGNKD
+639 FINYVGNKD

-654 EVSEERIETVS
+654 EVSGERIETVS

-688 LTIKNVDKD
+688 LTIKNADKD

-711 AKDHSEEPEQRRDS
+711 TKDNSEPEQRHDS

-737 ETAEVITER
+737 EIAEVIKER

>member
-1 MFNEITKSVTWN
+1 MFNEIIKTVEWG
-13 GKVLELSTGKIARQ
+13 GKTLELSTGKIARQ

-44 AVVANKAKEGIG
+44 AVTAAKAKEGIG
-56 FFPLTINYREMAYAA
+56 FFPLTINYREMAYAS

-80 HEGKPSDR
+80 REGKASDR

-109 NETHVTCSVLS
+109 NETFVTCTVLS
-120 YDPETSVDILAII
+120 YDPETPVDILAII

-163 LNPTLELLK
+163 LNPTLDLLK

-182 TSDSVMMVES
+182 TNDSVMMVES

-198 EEQMLEAVKFGFK
+198 EEQMLAAVKFGFD
-211 SFQPVIKII
+211 SFQPVINII
-220 KELAEEA
+220 KELAAEA
-227 KKPKLEIQDLYPAS
+227 KKPKLEMQDLYPAE
-241 LKKEIEKLF
+241 LKNEIKKLF
-250 VKEIEQAFAIKSK
+250 AKEIEQTFAIKSK
-263 QERNTNLD
+263 QERSTNLK
-271 LITEKVLTHF
+271 LIPEKVLKHF
-281 VSDIENKKYS
+281 EDDIESKKYN
-291 NYQIESALKA
+291 NYQIESALKSV
-301 IESDILRN
+301 ESDVLRGNILQ
-309 EILEKNRRI
+309 KNKRI
-318 DGRSTTDIRQI
+318 DGRTTTDIRQI
-329 ACEIG
+329 TCEVG
-334 LLPSA
+334 LLPCA

-355 TTFGTSL
+355 STFGTSL
-362 DEQIV
+362 DEQII

-396 APSRREV
+396 APGRREV

-411 AINPILPNKVRFP
+411 AVNPVLPTKTQFP

-472 KGKKFAVLSDIL
+472 EKEKFAVLSDIL

-509 DIKISGVD
+509 DIKISGVNFD
-517 FKIMKVA
+517 IMKIA
-524 LEQARL
+524 LEQARA
-530 GRLHILEQMN
+530 GRLHILEKMN
-540 KVISKPNNELSKNA
+540 KVISKPNNEMSKNA
-554 PSTTTIK
+554 PSTTTLK
-561 IDKDKIRDIIGPGG
+561 VDKDKIRDIIGPGG

-588 IDISDDGTVSVYAS
+588 IDISDDGTVSIYAS
-602 DRDKLKVALD
+602 DKNKLKVALD
-612 KIKAIAVEPEIGEI
+612 KVKAIAIEPKIGEV
-626 FNGTVMKVLDSGA
+626 FNGTVMKILDSGA
-639 FINYLGNKD
+639 FVNYLGNKD

-654 EVSEERIETVS
+654 EIAEERIESVS
-665 SVLKQGDIVKVKLI
+665 SFLKQGDIVKVKLI

-688 LTIKNVDKD
+688 LTIKNAEKD
-697 KSSNNT
+697 KSSASA
-703 KPKTNVNN
+703 KPKNSP
-711 AKDHSEEPEQRRDS
+711 KEHQEPEKRENG
-725 SKKRA
+725 KKRS

-737 ETAEVITER
+737 ETTEVVTER
-746 KYFN
+746 KYFT

>member
-1 MFNEITKSVTWN
+1 MFNEITKSITWN

-80 HEGKPSDR
+80 REGKASDR

-120 YDPETSVDILAII
+120 YDPETPVDILAII

-192 EAHLLS
+192 EAYLRS
-198 EEQMLEAVKFGFK
+198 EEQMLEAVKFGFE

-227 KKPKLEIQDLYPAS
+227 KKPKLEMQDLYPAS

-250 VKEIEQAFAIKSK
+250 VKEIEQAFAIKSR
-263 QERNTNLD
+263 QERSANLD
-271 LITEKVLTHF
+271 LILGKVLTHF

-403 GHGKLAWR
+403 GHGKLALR
-411 AINPILPNKVRFP
+411 AINPILPNKVQFP

-457 PIKAPV
+457 PIKAQV

-472 KGKKFAVLSDIL
+472 EGKKFAVLSDIL

-688 LTIKNVDKD
+688 LTIKNADKD
-697 KSSNNT
+697 KASNNT

-711 AKDHSEEPEQRRDS
+711 AKDNSEPEQRRDS

>member
-1 MFNEITKSVTWN
+1 MFNEITKSVTW
-13 GKVLELSTGKIARQ
+13 GGQTLEISTGKIARQ
-27 ADGAVT
+27 ADGAVV
-33 VKMGN
+33 VKMGD

-44 AVVANKAKEGIG
+44 AVTATKAKEGIG

-80 HEGKPSDR
+80 REGKASDR

-109 NETHVTCSVLS
+109 NETHVTCTVLS
-120 YDPETSVDILAII
+120 YDPKSPVDMLAII
-133 GASAALSLSPAPYLE
+133 GASAALALSPAPYLE

-163 LNPTLELLK
+163 LNPSLELLK
-172 TSQLDLVVAG
+172 TSELDLVVAG
-182 TSDSVMMVES
+182 TKDSVMMVES
-192 EAHLLS
+192 EASLLS
-198 EEQMLEAVKFGFK
+198 EEKMLEAVKFGLE

-220 KELAEEA
+220 NELAAEA
-227 KKPKLEIQDLYPAS
+227 KKPKLEMQDLYPAE
-241 LKKEIEKLF
+241 LKNEIKKLF
-250 VKEIEQAFAIKSK
+250 GSEIEQSFQIKSK
-263 QERNTNLD
+263 QEL
-271 LITEKVLTHF
+271 
-281 VSDIENKKYS
+281 SA
-291 NYQIESALKA
+291 ALKA
-301 IESDILRN
+301 IPEKVLLHFAGDLESKKYNNYQIDSVLKSVEADILRSD
-309 EILEKNRRI
+309 ILEKNKRI
-318 DGRSTTDIRQI
+318 DGRTTTDIRQI
-329 ACEIG
+329 NCEIG
-334 LLPSA
+334 LLPCA

-362 DEQIV
+362 DEQII
-367 DSLEGEYKERFMLNY
+367 DSLESEYKERFMLNY
-382 IFPPYSVNEAMPMK
+382 IFPPYCVNEAMPMK
-396 APSRREV
+396 APGRREV

-411 AINPILPNKVRFP
+411 AINRVLPSKVNFP
-424 YSIRVVAETTES
+424 YSIRIVAETTES

-445 CGSSLALMYAGV
+445 CGSSLALMQSGV

-472 KGKKFAVLSDIL
+472 EGDKFAVLSDIL

-509 DIKISGVD
+509 DIKISGVNFD
-517 FKIMKVA
+517 IMKIA

-540 KVISKPNNELSKNA
+540 KVISKPNTELSKNA
-554 PSTTTIK
+554 PTTTTIK

-575 KVIKEICETSGAK
+575 KIIKEICETSGAK
-588 IDISDDGTVSVYAS
+588 IDISDDGTVSIYAP
-602 DRDKLKVALD
+602 DKEKLKIALD
-612 KIKAIAVEPEIGEI
+612 RVKAIAIEPEIGEV
-626 FNGTVMKVLDSGA
+626 FNGTVMKILDSGA
-639 FINYLGNKD
+639 FVNYLGSKD

-654 EVSEERIETVS
+654 EIAEERIESVS
-665 SVLKQGDIVKVKLI
+665 SVLKQGDVVKVKLI

-688 LTIKNVDKD
+688 LTIKNALKEKPV
-697 KSSNNT
+697 T
-703 KPKTNVNN
+703 TPKPKEEVKENP
-711 AKDHSEEPEQRRDS
+711 EPEKREA
-725 SKKRA
+725 SKKRS

-737 ETAEVITER
+737 EATDVIKER

>member
-1 MFNEITKSVTWN
+1 MFNEITKSVTWS
-13 GKVLELSTGKIARQ
+13 GKALELSTGKIARQ
-27 ADGAVT
+27 ADGSVT

-80 HEGKPSDR
+80 REGKASDR

-109 NETHVTCSVLS
+109 NETHVTCTVLS
-120 YDPETSVDILAII
+120 YDPETPVDILAII

-163 LNPTLELLK
+163 LNPSLELLK

-182 TSDSVMMVES
+182 TADSVMTVES

-198 EEQMLEAVKFGFK
+198 EERMLEAVKFGFE
-211 SFQPVIKII
+211 SFQPVVKII

-227 KKPKLEIQDLYPAS
+227 KKPKLEMQDLYPAA
-241 LKKEIEKLF
+241 LKKEIEQLF
-250 VKEIEQAFAIKSK
+250 TKEIEQTFAIKSK
-263 QERNTNLD
+263 QELSTNLD
-271 LITEKVLTHF
+271 LIPEKVLAHF
-281 VSDIENKKYS
+281 AADIESKKYN
-291 NYQIESALKA
+291 NYQIESALKSV
-301 IESDILRN
+301 ESDILRK
-309 EILEKNRRI
+309 EILEKNKRI
-318 DGRSTTDIRQI
+318 DGRSSTDIRQI

-334 LLPSA
+334 LLPRA

-355 TTFGTSL
+355 ATLGTSL
-362 DEQIV
+362 DEQII
-367 DSLEGEYKERFMLNY
+367 DSLESEYKERFMLNY
-382 IFPPYSVNEAMPMK
+382 IFPPYSVNEAMPMR

-411 AINPILPNKVRFP
+411 AINPVLPTRTQFP

-445 CGSSLALMYAGV
+445 CGSSLALMQTGV

-472 KGKKFAVLSDIL
+472 EGKKFAVLSDIL

-498 GTSEGITALQM
+498 GTGEGITALQM
-509 DIKISGVD
+509 DIKISGVN
-517 FKIMKVA
+517 FEIMKVA

-540 KVISKPNNELSKNA
+540 KVISKSNSEISNNA
-554 PSTTTIK
+554 PSTTTLK

-602 DRDKLKVALD
+602 DKDKIKLALD
-612 KIKAIAVEPEIGEI
+612 KIKAIAIEPEIGEI

-639 FINYLGNKD
+639 FVNYLGNKD

-654 EVSEERIETVS
+654 EIVEERIESVS
-665 SVLKQGDIVKVKLI
+665 SVLKQGDVVKVKLI

-688 LTIKNVDKD
+688 LTIKNVDKN
-697 KSSNNT
+697 KPTANS
-703 KPKTNVNN
+703 KPKDNSKENQ
-711 AKDHSEEPEQRRDS
+711 EPEKRDVG
-725 SKKRA
+725 KKRA
-730 WNEDNNA
+730 WNEESNA
-737 ETAEVITER
+737 ETAETITER
-746 KYFN
+746 KYFT

>member
-27 ADGAVT
+27 VNGAVT

-38 SVLLCT
+38 SVLLCM

-80 HEGKPSDR
+80 HERKPSDR

-120 YDPETSVDILAII
+120 YDPETPVDILAII
-133 GASAALSLSPAPYLE
+133 GASAALSLSPAPYLK

-227 KKPKLEIQDLYPAS
+227 KKPKLEMQDLYPAS

-411 AINPILPNKVRFP
+411 AINPILPNKVQFP

-472 KGKKFAVLSDIL
+472 EGKKFAVLSDIL

-517 FKIMKVA
+517 FKIMQVA

-588 IDISDDGTVSVYAS
+588 IDISDDGTVSIYAS

-654 EVSEERIETVS
+654 EISEERIETVS
-665 SVLKQGDIVKVKLI
+665 GILKQGDIVKVKLI

-711 AKDHSEEPEQRRDS
+711 AKGNSEPEQRCDF

>member
-1 MFNEITKSVTWN
+1 MFNEIIKTVEWG
-13 GKVLELSTGKIARQ
+13 GKTLELSTGKIARQ

-44 AVVANKAKEGIG
+44 AVTAAKAKEGIG

-80 HEGKPSDR
+80 REGKASDR

-109 NETHVTCSVLS
+109 NETFVTCTVLS
-120 YDPETSVDILAII
+120 YDPETPVDILAII

-163 LNPTLELLK
+163 LNPTLDLLK

-182 TSDSVMMVES
+182 TNDSVMMVES

-198 EEQMLEAVKFGFK
+198 EEQMLAAVKFGFD
-211 SFQPVIKII
+211 SFQPVVNII
-220 KELAEEA
+220 KELAAEA
-227 KKPKLEIQDLYPAS
+227 KKPKLEMQDLYPAE
-241 LKKEIEKLF
+241 LKNEIKKLF
-250 VKEIEQAFAIKSK
+250 AKEIEQTFAIKSK
-263 QERNTNLD
+263 QERSTNLE
-271 LITEKVLTHF
+271 LIPEKVLKHF
-281 VSDIENKKYS
+281 ADDIESKKYN
-291 NYQIESALKA
+291 NYQIESALKSV
-301 IESDILRN
+301 ESDVLRGNILQ
-309 EILEKNRRI
+309 KNKRI
-318 DGRSTTDIRQI
+318 DGRTTTDIRQI
-329 ACEIG
+329 TCEVG
-334 LLPSA
+334 LLPCA

-355 TTFGTSL
+355 STFGTSL
-362 DEQIV
+362 DKQII

-396 APSRREV
+396 APGRREV

-411 AINPILPNKVRFP
+411 AVNPVLPTKTQFP

-472 KGKKFAVLSDIL
+472 EQEKFAVLSDIL

-509 DIKISGVD
+509 DIKISGVNFD
-517 FKIMKVA
+517 IMKIA
-524 LEQARL
+524 LEQARA

-540 KVISKPNNELSKNA
+540 KVISKPNNEMSKNA
-554 PSTTTIK
+554 PSTTTLK
-561 IDKDKIRDIIGPGG
+561 VDKDKIRDIIGPGG

-588 IDISDDGTVSVYAS
+588 IDISDDGTVSIYAP
-602 DRDKLKVALD
+602 DKDKLKVALD
-612 KIKAIAVEPEIGEI
+612 KVKAIAIEPEIGEV
-626 FNGTVMKVLDSGA
+626 FNGTVMKILDSGA
-639 FINYLGNKD
+639 FVNYLGNKD

-654 EVSEERIETVS
+654 EIAEERIESVG
-665 SVLKQGDIVKVKLI
+665 SVLKQSDIVKVKLI

-688 LTIKNVDKD
+688 LTIKNADKD
-697 KSSNNT
+697 KSST
-703 KPKTNVNN
+703 SAKPKNSS
-711 AKDHSEEPEQRRDS
+711 KEHQEPEKRENG
-725 SKKRA
+725 KKRA

-737 ETAEVITER
+737 ETTEVVTER